1 MRWSC
6 EQNAGTGCR
15 VAGEGASI
23 FVESLDEGCQIF
35 TYSEPGCVRIL
46 AFDYSAFATSYT
58 YGNHNR
64 TMMTTRDLSLVL

>member
-1 MRWSC
+1 MRWSH

-46 AFDYSAFATSYT
+46 ALIVPLLRHLTLTAT
-58 YGNHNR
+58 
-64 TMMTTRDLSLVL
+64 TTER